1 MENKLNFIVLPK
13 EEIMLTND
21 EAAMLLGGDNC
32 YEYTICTHPEG
43 HGSACN
49 IHNNEPCKGG
59 GCGETMHCQS
69 RGTVFS
75 CPDLGC
81 FVKV

>member
-32 YEYTICTHPEG
+32 NVYKICTTQRGTYCGEFNNAECS
-43 HGSACN
+43 GSSV
-49 IHNNEPCKGG
+49 G
-59 GCGETMHCQS
+59 GCGESMYCLS
-69 RGTVFS
+69 YS
-75 CPDLGC
+75 LI
-81 FVKV
+81 